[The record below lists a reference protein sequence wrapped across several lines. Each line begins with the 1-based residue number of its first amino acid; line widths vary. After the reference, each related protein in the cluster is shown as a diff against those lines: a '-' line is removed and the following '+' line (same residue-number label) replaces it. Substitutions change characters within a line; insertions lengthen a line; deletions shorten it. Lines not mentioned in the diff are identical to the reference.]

1 MNIFDLYLD
10 KIIILI
16 KKLNKE
22 GSIELPESV
31 NGINVD
37 IPPSNFDCDIST
49 NVAMVLAKANKKSP
63 IEIANTL
70 IDLIKSEDEK
80 IETISVA
87 KPGFINIKF
96 KAIYWNN
103 FIKNVNENYKNFGVN
118 IKEKK
123 QKYLIEF
130 VSANPTGPLH
140 VGHCRGAI
148 IGDVISNILIFN
160 KHDVSK
166 EYYVNDYGNQI
177 INFTKSVFFRIREIL
192 FNEKFPID
200 NPDLYPGDYLVDIA
214 KNIIDKNKNLKFDKF
229 DDVSKKLTLLSVA
242 EFLKLIKTNLANLGI
257 VHDKFIS
264 ETQIVLNKEVEKVID
279 NLKEKNL
286 VYEGKIK
293 APKAEEDDNWIER
306 KQLLFK
312 STDFGDDKDRALQKS
327 DKSWTYFASD
337 VAYHNNKLNR
347 GYDVL
352 INILG
357 ADHAGYIKRI
367 TSAVEALSSGKKKL
381 VCKVS
386 QLVKLIKDGK
396 PFKMS
401 KRKGDYITLE
411 DLISEVGKDAT
422 RFIMLNRSSDVEL
435 DFDFEKVKEKS
446 KDNPLYYVQY
456 CFARISSVFR
466 HVDLDINKDLNISEY
481 DFQYSNDEIKILKKI
496 AEWPKCIEAASSRL
510 EPHRIP
516 VYLYELSSEFH
527 SYWNMGKDN
536 PSKRFIND
544 QKKIPN
550 DKLVFLK
557 VISNIIRSG
566 MNIVGVDTPEKM

>member
-16 KKLNKE
+16 KKLNEE
-22 GSIELPESV
+22 GSLELPESL

-37 IPPSNFDCDIST
+37 IPPANFDCDISS
-49 NVAMVLAKANKKSP
+49 NVSMVLSKINKKPPADIAKQLISLMKKEDSN
-63 IEIANTL
+63 IEL
-70 IDLIKSEDEK
+70 
-80 IETISVA
+80 ISVA

-96 KAIYWNN
+96 KNIYWNN
-103 FIKNVNENYKNFGVN
+103 FIKEVHLNYENYGVN

-148 IGDVISNILIFN
+148 LGDVISNLLIFN
-160 KHDVSK
+160 KHNVSK

-177 INFTKSVFFRIREIL
+177 INFTKSVYFRTREIL
-192 FNEKFPID
+192 YNEKFPLE
-200 NPDLYPGDYLVDIA
+200 NSDLYPGDYLVDIA
-214 KNIIDKNKNLKFDKF
+214 KNIIENNKVLNFDKF
-229 DDVSKKLTLLSVA
+229 ENISKELTLLSVS
-242 EFLKLIKTNLANLGI
+242 ESLKLIKSNLGSLGI
-257 VHDKFIS
+257 IHDSFIS
-264 ETQIVLNKEVEKVID
+264 ERNIVQKKEVEKVIIK
-279 NLKEKNL
+279 LKDKKL

-293 APKAEEDDNWIER
+293 APAGEDDNKWIER
-306 KQLLFK
+306 EQLLFK
-312 STDFGDDKDRALQKS
+312 STEFGDDKDRALQKS

-337 VAYHNNKLNR
+337 VAYHNNKLERNF
-347 GYDVL
+347 DVL

-367 TSAVEALSSGKKKL
+367 TSVVEALSESKNKL
-381 VCKVS
+381 ICKVS
-386 QLVKLIKDGK
+386 QLVKLIKEGK

-401 KRKGDYITLE
+401 KRKGDYITVD

-435 DFDFEKVKEKS
+435 DFDFTKVKEKS

-456 CFARISSVFR
+456 CYARISSVFR
-466 HVDLDINKDLNISEY
+466 HVNLDIDKELNIDKY
-481 DFQYSNDEIKILKKI
+481 DFNYTSDEIRILKKI
-496 AEWPKCIEAASSRL
+496 AEWPKCIETSTLRL

-516 VYLYELSSEFH
+516 VYLYELASEFH
-527 SYWNMGKDN
+527 SYWSMGMDDV
-536 PSKRFIND
+536 SKRFIND
-544 QKKIPN
+544 QKIITD

-557 VISNIIRSG
+557 VISNVIKSG
-566 MNIVGVDTPEKM
+566 MNIVGVNTPKEM

>member
-16 KKLNKE
+16 KKLNKD
-22 GSIELPESV
+22 GSLELPESL

-49 NVAMVLAKANKKSP
+49 NVAMVLSKANKKSP
-63 IEIANTL
+63 IDIANTL
-70 IDLIKSEDEK
+70 IDLIKNEDEK

-103 FIKNVNENYKNFGVN
+103 FTKNVNENYKNFGVN

-148 IGDVISNILIFN
+148 LGDVISNILIFN

-177 INFTKSVFFRIREIL
+177 INFTKSVFYRIREIL
-192 FNEKFPID
+192 NNENFPID
-200 NPDLYPGDYLVDIA
+200 NPDLYPGDYLIDIA
-214 KNIIDKNKNLKFDKF
+214 KNIIAANKNLKFDKF
-229 DDVSKKLTLLSVA
+229 ADVSKELTTLSVA
-242 EFLKLIKTNLANLGI
+242 ESLKLIKANLANLGI
-257 VHDKFIS
+257 VHDKFTS
-264 ETQIVLNKEVEKVID
+264 ETQIVLNKEVEKVIH

-293 APKAEEDDNWIER
+293 APKGENDDNWVER
-306 KQLLFK
+306 EQLLFK
-312 STDFGDDKDRALQKS
+312 STEFGDDKDRALQKS

-337 VAYHNNKLNR
+337 VAYHNNKLIR

-367 TSAVEALSSGKKKL
+367 TSVVEALSGGNSKL

-401 KRKGDYITLE
+401 KRKGDYITVE

-435 DFDFEKVKEKS
+435 DFDFAKVKEKS

-466 HVDLDINKDLNISEY
+466 HVDLDINKDLNISVY
-481 DFQYSNDEIKILKKI
+481 DFHYSTDEIKILKKI
-496 AEWPKCIEAASSRL
+496 AEWPKCVESASLRL

-527 SYWNMGKDN
+527 SYWNMGKGD
-536 PSKRFIND
+536 PSKRFINNE
-544 QKKIPN
+544 KKIPN
-550 DKLVFLK
+550 DKMVFLK
-557 VISNIIRSG
+557 IISNVIRSG
-566 MNIVGVDTPEKM
+566 MNIVGVKTPEKM